1 MNEFEEL
8 EQMVLDEAP
17 DPAPDRSPLTRAKF
31 AYHAAVILIDLVT
44 AYTVGLLTVWYYG
57 VIWFLGN
64 AVVFFLHH
72 SNWERAESNDRQTKN
87 AVIGMIVAVASMFI
101 LATFSG
107 AMVLIE
113 NAPEWVVVS
122 IEIFAV
128 TVFFYHAGSFAVYYF
143 QDDEWVLNRQIS
155 KAKANARKKVQ
166 IAKAAGSIVVASK
179 EALREKNNQYS
190 KHGRG
195 VVDAA
200 LSKVENRP
208 IRQEP
213 AQMPAMTAHAAAVTD
228 HLKDDKVN
236 FTSGQNQG

>member
-8 EQMVLDEAP
+8 EKMVLDEAP
-17 DPAPDRSPLTRAKF
+17 EPAPDRSPLSRAKF
-31 AYHAAVILIDLVT
+31 AYHAAVILIDIVT
-44 AYTVGLLTVWYYG
+44 AYTVGLLTIWYYG

-72 SNWERAESNDRQTKN
+72 SNWERAESNDKQTKN

-107 AMVLIE
+107 AMALIE
-113 NAPEWVVVS
+113 NAPTWVTVS
-122 IEIFAV
+122 IEVFAV
-128 TVFFYHAGSFAVYYF
+128 TIFFYHAGAFAVYYF

-166 IAKAAGSIVVASK
+166 IARAAGSIVVASK
-179 EALREKNNQYS
+179 EALRERNNQYG

-208 IRQEP
+208 RVQETP
-213 AQMPAMTAHAAAVTD
+213 LQAPQKPVQAFASDTRDNLPENPPT
-228 HLKDDKVN
+228 
-236 FTSGQNQG
+236 GQGQH

>member
-1 MNEFEEL
+1 VKMNEFEEL

-17 DPAPDRSPLTRAKF
+17 EPAPDRSQLTRAKI

-44 AYTVGLLTVWYYG
+44 AYTVGLLTFWYYG

-72 SNWERAESNDRQTKN
+72 SNWERAESNEKQTKN

-113 NAPEWVVVS
+113 NTPEWVMVS

-166 IAKAAGSIVVASK
+166 IARAAGSIVVASK
-179 EALREKNNQYS
+179 EALREKNLQYG
-190 KHGRG
+190 KHGKG

-200 LSKVENRP
+200 LSKVENRRP
-208 IRQEP
+208 QAPQNAPSASFASQVEDYTPKTVNPQEG
-213 AQMPAMTAHAAAVTD
+213 QER
-228 HLKDDKVN
+228 KV
-236 FTSGQNQG
+236 

>member
-17 DPAPDRSPLTRAKF
+17 EPAPDRSQLTRAKI

-72 SNWERAESNDRQTKN
+72 SNWERAESNEKQTKN
-87 AVIGMIVAVASMFI
+87 AVIGMVVAVVSMFI

-113 NAPEWVVVS
+113 NSPDWVVVS

-166 IAKAAGSIVVASK
+166 IARAAGSIVVASK
-179 EALREKNNQYS
+179 EALREKNAQYGR
-190 KHGRG
+190 HGKQ

-208 IRQEP
+208 RPEGTPKPMQAFASET
-213 AQMPAMTAHAAAVTD
+213 QMPDVD
-228 HLKDDKVN
+228 
-236 FTSGQNQG
+236 FTKGQSPKE

>member
-8 EQMVLDEAP
+8 EQMVLEEAP
-17 DPAPDRSPLTRAKF
+17 EPPPDRSPLTRAKI
-31 AYHAAVILIDLVT
+31 AYHVAVFLIDLVT
-44 AYTVGLLTVWYYG
+44 AYTVWMLTFWYYG
-57 VIWFLGN
+57 IIWFLGN

-72 SNWERAESNDRQTKN
+72 SNWERAESNEKQTKN
-87 AVIGMIVAVASMFI
+87 AVIGMIVAIASMFI

-113 NAPEWVVVS
+113 KAPDWVDVS

-143 QDDEWVLNRQIS
+143 QDDEWILNRQIS

-166 IAKAAGSIVVASK
+166 IAKAAGSIVDASK
-179 EALREKNNQYS
+179 EALREKNLQYN

-208 IRQEP
+208 RNVP
-213 AQMPAMTAHAAAVTD
+213 APMTANSAAVQD
-228 HLKDDKVN
+228 YIKDEKVN
-236 FTSGQNQG
+236 PTNGQNQS